1 MRLAG
6 NLPQE
11 IIQLLA
17 VANDES
23 SWPSIHR
30 PRPAPPVRHRYD
42 EHMKEYVPNV
52 VVPKLV

>member
-30 PRPAPPVRHRYD
+30 PRPAPPVQHRYD